1 MKHLILALSLGVA
14 TLSNAADV
22 PKSPVFIKGA
32 ACDGKLSSAAIVS
45 LKEEIGN
52 SQKYHV
58 VPNLSDEGRMGVV
71 ITIGMAC
78 SERTEVAAIA
88 TTYGKGKCFP
98 GAYCHQAV
106 DGSSLK
112 VALCDSNAIA
122 DCGRTLF
129 KTFDDYASHMN
140 ANGAS
145 ALQLQ

>member
-1 MKHLILALSLGVA
+1 MKGLILVVSLGLA
-14 TLSNAADV
+14 TLVSAVDV
-22 PKSPVFIKGA
+22 PKSSVFIKAA
-32 ACDGKLSSAAIVS
+32 ACDGKLSSAVIVS

-58 VPNLSDEGRMGVV
+58 VPNLSDEGRMGEV

-78 SERTEVAAIA
+78 SERPEVAGIA

-122 DCGRTLF
+122 ECGRMLF